1 MKKIALTAFAAS
13 LLIAAPAAS
22 QTPQGGLADQKFTSA
37 SSVQFMF
44 DAVRG
49 YLIRSAEEAPDSVY
63 SFRPT
68 ADVRTF
74 GQLLA
79 HIADAH
85 HAICGAAAGAPV
97 QPPGLERTATS
108 RAQIIEGL
116 KASYEPCEK
125 AFAQGDEVILEPLT
139 LFGMRMSRLGA
150 LTLAAT
156 HDWEHYGNLVTYM
169 RMNGMVP
176 PSSQR

>member
-1 MKKIALTAFAAS
+1 MKNIAFTALAAS
-13 LLIAAPAAS
+13 LLVAAPVAA
-22 QTPQGGLADQKFTSA
+22 QTPQGGPAEQKFTSA

-49 YLIRSAEEAPDSVY
+49 HLIRSAEQAPDSIY

-85 HAICGAAAGAPV
+85 YAICGAAAGEPL
-97 QPPGLERTATS
+97 QPPGVERTATS
-108 RAQIIEGL
+108 KAQIVEAL

-125 AFAQGDEVILEPLT
+125 AFAQGDDVVLQPLT
-139 LFGMRMSRLGA
+139 LFGMNLSRLGA